1 MNKDDKNLPCE
12 DCGHENPTAHDY
24 CSACGNYL
32 RDDALRIKDLAPAQ
46 QLIVRQ
52 LERRLQPARIAAREN
67 RRLLAVGVAYLSL
80 TGGYLV
86 LKMLPAFEGIEF
98 IYLTLRIGELI
109 LPLSLVF
116 LMSNR
121 KYQAAVLAYSAL
133 LLLVFLWQNFSFGI
147 D

>member
-12 DCGHENPTAHDY
+12 TCGHENPAAHDY

-52 LERRLQPARIAAREN
+52 LERRLQPARVVAREN
-67 RRLLAVGVAYLSL
+67 RNLLALGVTYLSL
-80 TGGYLV
+80 TGSYLL

-98 IYLTLRIGELI
+98 IYLTLRIGELA
-109 LPLSLVF
+109 LPLLFVF

-121 KYQAAVLAYSAL
+121 KYQAALLAYTAL
-133 LLLVFLWQNFSFGI
+133 LLLVFLWQNLRFGI